1 MIENEMPALTHFRGR
16 AMNISMAVGVM
27 AAVLGVMPADRRAVV
42 LTTDIG
48 VETDDQWALAHLA
61 LSPEFELK
69 GVVTTHAPNLAD
81 PAAET
86 SASYARELIA
96 KLPAKVRPIV
106 LAGSS
111 KALTDPTKPHPNPGV
126 DFLIEQA
133 KGRSADNRLTVVV
146 IGAATDVAS
155 ALLTDQTWA
164 DRVAIVAMAFD
175 GYPRGGD
182 PWNVKND
189 PIAWR
194 ILLDSRAPI
203 VVGDTS
209 VTRQALR
216 MTPDRAHTLLA
227 QLPDPAKALLASFD
241 LWIGRNAKLAEAQTG
256 SPIVWPIWDEVTVAY
271 LLGMA
276 RTETRPRPRMRDDL
290 TFDLDHPRGTIEWVT
305 AIDDGRLWT
314 DLVDRIKAGG
324 N

>member
-1 MIENEMPALTHFRGR
+1 
-16 AMNISMAVGVM
+16 MNASMAILLTAGVM
-27 AAVLGVMPADRRAVV
+27 GMMQAERRTVV

-48 VETDDQWALAHLA
+48 AEIDDQWALAHLA
-61 LSPEFELK
+61 LSPEIDLK
-69 GVVTTHAPNLAD
+69 GVVTTHAPNLEQ

-86 SASYARELIA
+86 SARVARELIA
-96 KLPAKVRPIV
+96 RFPARARPGV

-111 KALTDPTKPHPNPGV
+111 KPLLDATKPLANPGV

-133 KGRSADNRLTVVV
+133 RGRTADRRLTVVV
-146 IGAATDVAS
+146 LGAATDVAS
-155 ALLTDQTWA
+155 ALLTDPTWA
-164 DRVAIVAMAFD
+164 DRVLVVGMAFD

-194 ILLDSRAPI
+194 VLLDSRAPI
-203 VVGDTS
+203 VIGDIEL
-209 VTRQALR
+209 TRRTLR

-227 QLPDPAKALLASFD
+227 QLPDPARALLIGFDSF
-241 LWIGRNAKLAEAQTG
+241 LAMNANLAQSNTG

-271 LLGMA
+271 LLGLA
-276 RTETRPRPRMRDDL
+276 QAETKPRPRLRDDL
-290 TFDLDHPRGTIEWVT
+290 TFDLDNPRGTIQWMT
-305 AIDDGRLWT
+305 SIDEGKVWADFVAKL
-314 DLVDRIKAGG
+314 KAGP